1 MSISSEIIVKAF
13 IKMANKNFLDAYLIN
28 KGNNEAGEI
37 FLKVSNLKGYS
48 MLYSYRKSN
57 INNPWEIYGK
67 ESWQIDADIDKKLDK
82 ILSIDKDVW
91 IIELEDK
98 KEEFLNLKGEDIF

>member
-37 FLKVSNLKGYS
+37 FLIKRSF
-48 MLYSYRKSN
+48 
-57 INNPWEIYGK
+57 I
-67 ESWQIDADIDKKLDK
+67 
-82 ILSIDKDVW
+82 
-91 IIELEDK
+91 
-98 KEEFLNLKGEDIF
+98 

>member
-57 INNPWEIYGK
+57 INKPWEIYGK
-67 ESWQIDADIDKKLDK
+67 ESWQNEYKSNINYINARTSRTYL
-82 ILSIDKDVW
+82 KDV
-91 IIELEDK
+91 IG
-98 KEEFLNLKGEDIF
+98 LNGFG

>member
-1 MSISSEIIVKAF
+1 
-13 IKMANKNFLDAYLIN
+13 
-28 KGNNEAGEI
+28 
-37 FLKVSNLKGYS
+37 

-67 ESWQIDADIDKKLDK
+67 ESWQNDADIDKKLDK
-82 ILSIDKDVW
+82 ILSIDEDVW

-98 KEEFLNLKGEDIF
+98 NEEFFRLKGEV

>member
-37 FLKVSNLKGYS
+37 FLKVSNLFH
-48 MLYSYRKSN
+48 
-57 INNPWEIYGK
+57 EISVVAISKQYG
-67 ESWQIDADIDKKLDK
+67 
-82 ILSIDKDVW
+82 
-91 IIELEDK
+91 
-98 KEEFLNLKGEDIF
+98 

>member
-13 IKMANKNFLDAYLIN
+13 IKMANKNCLDAYLIN
-28 KGNNEAGEI
+28 KGNNEAREI
-37 FLKVSNLKGYS
+37 FLKVSNLMGYS

-67 ESWQIDADIDKKLDK
+67 ESWQNDADIDKKLDK
-82 ILSIDKDVW
+82 ILSIDEDVW

-98 KEEFLNLKGEDIF
+98 NEEFFRLKG

>member
-13 IKMANKNFLDAYLIN
+13 IKMANKNFLDAYLIS

-57 INNPWEIYGK
+57 INKPWEIYGK
-67 ESWQIDADIDKKLDK
+67 ESWQNDADIDKKLDK
-82 ILSIDKDVW
+82 ILSIDEDVW

-98 KEEFLNLKGEDIF
+98 NEEFFRLKGEV

>member
-13 IKMANKNFLDAYLIN
+13 IKMANNNFLDAYLTS
-28 KGNNEAGEI
+28 KGNNKAGEI
-37 FLKVSNLKGYS
+37 FLKVSNCRGYS
-48 MLYSYRKSN
+48 MLYSYRKTN
-57 INNPWEIYGK
+57 KNNPWEIYGK
-67 ESWQIDADIDKKLDK
+67 EAWQADADIDKKLDK

-98 KEEFLNLKGEDIF
+98 NEEFFKLKGEV

>member
-13 IKMANKNFLDAYLIN
+13 IKMANKNFLDAYLIS
-28 KGNNEAGEI
+28 KGNSKAGEI

-57 INNPWEIYGK
+57 TNNPWEIYGK
-67 ESWQIDADIDKKLDK
+67 ESWQNDVDIDKKLDK

-91 IIELEDK
+91 ILELEDK
-98 KEEFLNLKGEDIF
+98 DEEFFRLKGEL

>member
-13 IKMANKNFLDAYLIN
+13 IKMANKNFLDAYLIS
-28 KGNNEAGEI
+28 KGNSEAGEI
-37 FLKVSNLKGYS
+37 FLKVSNLKGCS

-57 INNPWEIYGK
+57 INSPWEIYGK
-67 ESWQIDADIDKKLDK
+67 ESWQNDADIDKKLDK

-91 IIELEDK
+91 IIELEDS
-98 KEEFLNLKGEDIF
+98 KEEFFRLKGEV